1 MADETVDAPP
11 EVQQDR
17 HVRAVVGIVLIAVGV
32 ALIFVAPMVMG
43 QNGTNFA
50 TQAGVLR
57 AVMVLLFTLG
67 GGLFFS
73 AYFSFD
79 LEGSLPIPGLP
90 DSSVKAVGSVLALG
104 LLGLALYM
112 VVPALEE
119 KGESADPIRDIRELL
134 AEERKTLLEEIAGRV
149 PPRNEIADLLEQ
161 NQAALLAKI
170 DERGPQNLI
179 SALGSDKKVVEYDR
193 LLTDM
198 LTDKDSPLK
207 LQTHVYISPE
217 SLSVDSNFRKV
228 VNAQKGPGIVARL
241 TQDASGFVAGDTP
254 QVLRPVRHQDVL
266 QEAYFVFDQA
276 PEEDADLRSGI
287 AYAELDPATM
297 ELNLFFVLSGKT
309 IRTVLDKEERAQRQ
323 SGGGSVGG
331 KEVLE

>member
-1 MADETVDAPP
+1 MADESADAPP
-11 EVQQDR
+11 EVQKDRPARAALGLALLVIGAAIVIVVPPLLGQDS
-17 HVRAVVGIVLIAVGV
+17 AY
-32 ALIFVAPMVMG
+32 
-43 QNGTNFA
+43 FA
-50 TQAGVLR
+50 TQSEYLR
-57 AVMVLLFTLG
+57 VAVVLLFSFGALLT
-67 GGLFFS
+67 FS
-73 AYFSFD
+73 AFFHLD
-79 LEGSLPIPGLP
+79 LEGSLPIPGLK
-90 DSSVKAVGSVLALG
+90 DSSVKAVGAILAVSVLG
-104 LLGLALYM
+104 FALYK
-112 VVPALEE
+112 VLPALQAERA
-119 KGESADPIRDIRELL
+119 KPDPL
-134 AEERKTLLEEIAGRV
+134 AGIAT
-149 PPRNEIADLLEQ
+149 LLEQ

-309 IRTVLDKEERAQRQ
+309 IRTVLEKEERAQRQ